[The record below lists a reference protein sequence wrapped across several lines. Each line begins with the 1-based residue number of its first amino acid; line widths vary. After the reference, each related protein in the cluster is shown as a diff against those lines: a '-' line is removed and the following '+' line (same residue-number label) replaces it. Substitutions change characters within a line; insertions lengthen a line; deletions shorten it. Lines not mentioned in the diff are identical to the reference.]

1 MGTRK
6 PQERRSKM
14 SESNSYAV
22 TVTGWEQQLTAI
34 ERNFDELPETEIPRE
49 RLQGIVTQIRGY
61 AAEQAALTASKQE
74 ASKRIQFLLVQ
85 GRKLSTV
92 LRTIVREHYGNR
104 SEKLAEFGMQPLRTR
119 PRNPE
124 NPLPTPE

>member
-1 MGTRK
+1 MA
-6 PQERRSKM
+6 
-14 SESNSYAV
+14 ESNSYAV
-22 TVTGWEQQLTAI
+22 TVNGWDEQLTAI
-34 ERNFDELPETEIPRE
+34 ERNIDELPESEIPRQ
-49 RLQGIVTQIRGY
+49 RLQSIVTEIRGY
-61 AAEQAALTASKQE
+61 AAEQAALTASKQL
-74 ASKRIQFLLVQ
+74 ATKRIQYLLVQ

-104 SEKLAEFGMQPLRTR
+104 SEKLAEFGMQPLRSR